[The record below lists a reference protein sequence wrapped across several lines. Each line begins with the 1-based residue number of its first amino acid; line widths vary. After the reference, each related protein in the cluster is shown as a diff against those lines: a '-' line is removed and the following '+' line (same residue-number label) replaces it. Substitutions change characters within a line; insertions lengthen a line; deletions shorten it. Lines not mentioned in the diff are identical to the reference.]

1 MIESQIKL
9 PVLPPMLIRRIK
21 TLQGLAGISEDNYRA
36 LLGGYGVESCKELT
50 ILDGRKVCDL
60 LQKIVDAIPE
70 KAQFKKAKPYSE
82 LRGRSADMATPK
94 QLRMLEAMWMSV
106 SRQKNRTDALQ
117 AYHQFL
123 NNRFNLLTPEWIER
137 DKVSKIKRALDSMI
151 DQANRQ
157 IEFSR

>member
-1 MIESQIKL
+1 M

-123 NNRFNLLTPEWIER
+123 KNRFNLLTPEWIER